1 MKLKLPFSRTFQNY
15 FIEMQEKKQL
25 AIALSG
31 WSFSNFRVG
40 MIKTETSDWEKHY
53 LPVDLRG
60 KVVLDIG
67 AGEGETAMFFLKHG
81 ASKVVC
87 VESCPDAYTYLAVNQ
102 RNHPHRITAIN
113 SKFQISQ
120 LNNPHDF
127 LKMDIEG
134 YEEVLLGVKL
144 VTPAAVEVHGLQL
157 SDKFEAAGWRIKPMN
172 EECAKGYGCVK
183 YAYWRC

>member
-1 MKLKLPFSRTFQNY
+1 MKLPFSRTFKNY
-15 FIEMQEKKQL
+15 FIEKREKKEL
-25 AIALSG
+25 AIALAG
-31 WSFSNFRVG
+31 WSFSAFRVG
-40 MIKTETSDWEKHY
+40 MIKTETTDWEKHY
-53 LPVDLRG
+53 LPIDLRG
-60 KVVLDIG
+60 KIVLDVG
-67 AGEGETAMFFLKHG
+67 AGEGETAMFFLNHG

-87 VESCPDAYTYLAVNQ
+87 VESCADATKHLLVNEG
-102 RNHPHRITAIN
+102 NHPGRITAIN
-113 SKFQISQ
+113 DKFQLSHLKI
-120 LNNPHDF
+120 PHDF

-144 VTPAAVEVHGLQL
+144 ETPAAVEVHGLQL